1 MVNGVPEIYQP
12 RKEYLMKQQA
22 RVLVTGT
29 AALCLAI
36 GFLAVGSGGAA
47 DDKADLRATIQKI
60 ADAIEK
66 KDSEQAKKLAEEV
79 AKSHDL
85 EDVMNLMSKRD
96 PAGKAKRFGV
106 GKKPGAI
113 SPDGIEAK
121 IQNMGKKPLPQPQ
134 IDKEAADLTEMAYR
148 VAAIAEVAHAK
159 PPEKD
164 EPKKKKKDWME
175 WSADMKKKSLA
186 LADAAKTKKPVEIKT
201 AVANLNSTCNECHAV
216 FRE

>member
-1 MVNGVPEIYQP
+1 
-12 RKEYLMKQQA
+12 MKQQA

-29 AALCLAI
+29 AALSLAI
-36 GFLAVGSGGAA
+36 GFLVVGSGGAA
-47 DDKADLRATIQKI
+47 DDKADLRDIIQKI
-60 ADAIEK
+60 ADALEK

-85 EDVMNLMSKRD
+85 DDVMNLMSKRD

-113 SPDGIEAK
+113 TPDGIEAK

-134 IDKEAADLTEMAYR
+134 IDKEAPDLVEMAYR

-164 EPKKKKKDWME
+164 EPKKKKKDWLA
-175 WSADMKKKSLA
+175 WSGDMQKKALSLA
-186 LADAAKTKKPVEIKT
+186 EAAKAKKPTEIKNAIAT
-201 AVANLNSTCNECHAV
+201 LNSTCNECHGV
-216 FRE
+216 FRDQ